1 MAILHS
7 SILLLDMF
15 LKKAHKANC
24 IHIYIAPF
32 RKCTE
37 DSSLSIKSQTRSTD
51 YTQTIQYIPYAAVR
65 TAINIYIHTSSSVLG
80 LTEWEKL
87 AKDTYLKI
95 QQV

>member
-7 SILLLDMF
+7 SVLLLDTS

-24 IHIYIAPF
+24 AHIYIAPF
-32 RKCTE
+32 TKCSE
-37 DSSLSIKSQTRSTD
+37 DSSSSIKSQTRSTD
-51 YTQTIQYIPYAAVR
+51 YRQTTQCIPYAAVR
-65 TAINIYIHTSSSVLG
+65 TAINIYIHAGSSVLG